1 LASAWT
7 ALPTTVLS
15 SAADAIVIL
24 LLLVSLCLIVVAAL
38 NEFSRLKIDLD
49 GIHIVRR
56 DNFVTRK
63 IRSPLPLQLP
73 VSIGKNQTTDWPAT
87 PRPFTY

>member
-1 LASAWT
+1 V
-7 ALPTTVLS
+7 LPTTVLS

-63 IRSPLPLQLP
+63 ILCSPLPLQLP